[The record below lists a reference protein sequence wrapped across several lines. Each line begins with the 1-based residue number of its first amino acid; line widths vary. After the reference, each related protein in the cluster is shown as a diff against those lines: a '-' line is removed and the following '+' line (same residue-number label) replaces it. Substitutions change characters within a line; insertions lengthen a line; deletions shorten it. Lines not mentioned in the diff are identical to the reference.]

1 MTKNEIVAQIKTIVE
16 DRLNIE
22 QDQITPS
29 TNFVEDLGADSLDLV
44 DLVSAFE
51 EGFGFT
57 IPEEEAE
64 QLATV
69 DAVAD
74 YILSKR

>member
-16 DRLNIE
+16 DRLNID
-22 QDQITPS
+22 QDQVTLS

-44 DLVSAFE
+44 DLVAAFE

-74 YILSKR
+74 YILSKN